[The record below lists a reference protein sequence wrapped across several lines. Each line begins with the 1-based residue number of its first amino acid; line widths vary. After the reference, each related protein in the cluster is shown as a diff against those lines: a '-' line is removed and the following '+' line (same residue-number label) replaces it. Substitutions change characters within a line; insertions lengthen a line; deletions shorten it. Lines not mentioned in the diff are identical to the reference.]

1 MIETCKSCFDNL
13 ERLRLLTNTNNHT
26 RLNCKRRDINY
37 LTINNDVLVTNQLTS
52 SSTCWS
58 DTKTENNVVK
68 TALEILKKNLTSNT
82 ISLSSLIKHITELT
96 L

>member
-1 MIETCKSCFDNL
+1 
-13 ERLRLLTNTNNHT
+13 
-26 RLNCKRRDINY
+26 
-37 LTINNDVLVTNQLTS
+37 VLVTNQLTR

-58 DTKTENNVVK
+58 DTKTENNVIK